1 MSKSRR
7 FPIKP
12 LLGAIVVSSTVV
24 ADWAAAQI
32 EEVMVT
38 AQRRTESAQDVPVSL
53 TAYSAEDLK
62 VVNIT
67 RSSQLAAQT
76 PNMVAVDGNFG
87 LSAPIISMRGVS
99 NVDFTA
105 ISNTPIAVYSDGVIL
120 NNIQTHGFAM
130 FDLERVEILRGP
142 QGTLFGRNSTTGAM
156 QIFSARPTEEFSAG
170 VEATL
175 GRFDRSR
182 QEAFVSGKITD
193 SARARL
199 AYVSNRSS
207 GYVKDQLGRDAQNE
221 DVQAARLSVDWDAT
235 EDFKVEWRLAHQQID
250 NKPVVFHNQL
260 AANVF
265 DPSSP
270 GGAASDFRRVTLSPG
285 YERKEKGETIMSSLT
300 LDWDLGDVNLISVT
314 GLLDHDFQYQ
324 NDEDASSQPIGH
336 SQAFTGQRQFTQEF
350 RVQGATDKLDWVAGA
365 FFMDEDVE
373 SQTSYDINGVLAAIP
388 HGFVPGSDGTVGGF
402 DTALGLGGAWVGAAS
417 AAGFQASDSIN
428 VAQAYNVLQAI
439 GRIPTGNV
447 STRANK
453 HKQNLESVALF
464 SHLKYRI
471 NDYWGATAGL
481 RWSRDEKD
489 ISGQYLGCYVG
500 QNPNGGHGRFDALQ
514 GIGID
519 LNAPFGFDVASLVMD
534 PEICGVSNGEAEVFA
549 REASWESLSGK
560 VSIEYTPDED
570 SLYYFGVSRGFK
582 GGSFN
587 GTYYNRLV
595 EVDPEKLTSI
605 ELGTK
610 HYLLDRRMTLNAALF
625 QYDYTDFQAVIGV
638 TLPSVLQ
645 GTTVVN
651 ELVNVPESTI
661 SGAEIEMAY
670 NPIPN
675 LVLTLGAS
683 WLDSEVDAQPTVAAG
698 VIPNIRG
705 NEFRYAPEFT
715 FNGVLSYTFDMADM
729 GYITPQLDW
738 SYTDAYFT
746 DVGNDPLGRTE
757 DNWMTNVRLN
767 WSSTDASLNAT
778 LFVENLTD
786 EVYNSSNTREFTASF
801 GTTFS
806 TYSKPRTVGLTVSYR
821 I

>member
-1 MSKSRR
+1 MSVTRN
-7 FPIKP
+7 FPVKP
-12 LLGAIVVSSTVV
+12 LVAAVVVGSTLA

-32 EEVMVT
+32 EEVLVT

-62 VVNIT
+62 IVNIT
-67 RSSQLAAQT
+67 RSSELAAQT

-99 NVDFTA
+99 NVDFSA

-130 FDLERVEILRGP
+130 FDLDQVEILRGP

-156 QIFSARPTEEFSAG
+156 QVFSARPTEEFSAG
-170 VEATL
+170 IEATF

-182 QEAFVSGKITD
+182 QEAFVSGALTED
-193 SARARL
+193 VRGRL

-221 DVQAARLSVDWDAT
+221 DVQAARLSVDWDVNK
-235 EDFKVEWRLAHQQID
+235 DIVVEWRLAHQQID

-260 AANVF
+260 PANAF

-270 GGAASDFRRVTLSPG
+270 GGGASDYRRVTLSPD

-300 LDWDLGDVNLISVT
+300 FDWDLGDVNLVSVT
-314 GLLDHDFQYQ
+314 GFVDHDFLYQ
-324 NDEDASSQPIGH
+324 NDEDASTQPIGH

-350 RVQGATDKLDWVAGA
+350 RLQGETEKLDWVAGA

-373 SQTSYDINGVLAAIP
+373 SQASYDINGVLAAIP
-388 HGFVPGSDGTVGGF
+388 HGFVPGSDGSVGGF
-402 DTALGLGGAWVGAAS
+402 DAALGLNGAWIAS
-417 AAGFQASDSIN
+417 AAAAGFAPTDFLN

-439 GRIPTGNV
+439 GRIPAGNV

-453 HKQNLESVALF
+453 HKQNLESMALF

-471 NDYWGATAGL
+471 NDYWGATVGL

-489 ISGQYLGCYVG
+489 LSGQYLGCYVG
-500 QNPNGGHGRFDALQ
+500 QNPNAGQGRFDQLQ
-514 GIGID
+514 GIGVD
-519 LNAPFGFDVASLVMD
+519 PNAPFGFDIAGLVMD
-534 PEICGVSNGEAEVFA
+534 PEICGVNNGAPESFA
-549 REASWESLSGK
+549 RDASWDSLSGK
-560 VSIEYTPDED
+560 VSFEYTPDEE
-570 SLYYFGVSRGFK
+570 SLYYFGISRGFK

-625 QYDYTDFQAVIGV
+625 QYDYTDFQAVIAV
-638 TLPSVLQ
+638 TLPSQLQ

-651 ELVNVPESTI
+651 ELVNVPDSTI
-661 SGAEIEMAY
+661 RGAEVEMAY
-670 NPIPN
+670 NPVTN

-683 WLDSEVDAQPTVAAG
+683 WLDSEVDKQPTVAAG
-698 VIPNIRG
+698 AIPDIRG
-705 NEFRYAPEFT
+705 NAFRYAPEFT
-715 FNGVLSYTFDMADM
+715 FNGVLSYTFELGEM
-729 GYITPQLDW
+729 GFITPQLDW
-738 SYTDAYFT
+738 SYTDEYFT
-746 DVGNDPLGRTE
+746 DIANNPLGKTE
-757 DNWMTNVRLN
+757 DNWMTNARIS
-767 WSSTDASLNAT
+767 WTSTDESLNAT
-778 LFVENLTD
+778 FFVENLTD
-786 EVYNSSNTREFTASF
+786 EVYNSSNTREFTESF
-801 GTTFS
+801 GSTFS
-806 TYSKPRTVGLTVSYR
+806 TYSKPRTVGLTVAYR
-821 I
+821 L

>member
-1 MSKSRR
+1 MSEMRS
-7 FPIKP
+7 FPVKP
-12 LLGAIVVSSTVV
+12 LLGAMLAGSMLA

-62 VVNIT
+62 IVNVT

-99 NVDFTA
+99 NVDFSA

-156 QIFSARPTEEFSAG
+156 QVFSARPTEEFSAG
-170 VEATL
+170 VEVTL

-182 QEAFVSGKITD
+182 QEAFVSGKLTD

-221 DVQAARLSVDWDAT
+221 DVQAARFSLDWDAT
-235 EDFKVEWRLAHQQID
+235 EALKVEWRLAHQQID

-260 AANVF
+260 PTNVF
-265 DPSSP
+265 DPTSP
-270 GGAASDFRRVTLSPG
+270 GGSASDFRRVTLSPS

-300 LDWDLGDVNLISVT
+300 VDWDLGDVNLVSVT
-314 GLLDHDFQYQ
+314 GIVDHDFQYQ
-324 NDEDASSQPIGH
+324 NDEDASTQALGH
-336 SQAFTGQRQFTQEF
+336 SQAFTGQRQLTQEF
-350 RVQGATDKLDWVAGA
+350 RLQGQTDRLDWVAGV
-365 FFMDEDVE
+365 FFMDEEVE
-373 SQTSYDINGVLAAIP
+373 SQTSYDINGILAALP
-388 HGFVPGSDGTVGGF
+388 HGFVPGSDGTIGGF
-402 DTALGLGGAWVGAAS
+402 DAALGLGGAWIGS
-417 AAGFQASDSIN
+417 AQLAGFEATDSIS
-428 VAQAYNVLQAI
+428 VAQAYNVLQAV
-439 GRIPTGNV
+439 GRLPQGNV

-453 HKQNLESVALF
+453 HKQNLESMAVF

-471 NDYWGATAGL
+471 NDYWGATMGL

-489 ISGQYLGCYVG
+489 LNGQYLGCYVG
-500 QNPNGGHGRFDALQ
+500 QNPNRGQGRFDLLQ

-519 LNAPFGFDVASLVMD
+519 LNAPGGFDLASLVMD
-534 PEICGVSNGEAEVFA
+534 PEICGVNNGQPENFGGD
-549 REASWESLSGK
+549 ASWDSLSGK
-560 VSIEYTPDED
+560 LSFEYTPDEE

-587 GTYYNRLV
+587 GTFYNRLV
-595 EVDPEKLTSI
+595 EVEPEKLTSF

-625 QYDYTDFQAVIGV
+625 QYDYTDFQAVIAV
-638 TLPSVLQ
+638 TLPSALQ

-651 ELVNVPESTI
+651 ELVNVPDSTI
-661 SGAEIEMAY
+661 RGAELEMAY
-670 NPIPN
+670 NPITN

-683 WLDSEVDAQPTVAAG
+683 WLDSKVDKQPTVSAG
-698 VIPNIRG
+698 TIPNIRG

-715 FNGVLSYTFDMADM
+715 FNGVLSYTIEMNDW
-729 GYITPQLDW
+729 GYLTPQLDW

-746 DVGNDPLGRTE
+746 DIGNNPLGRTD

-767 WSSTDASLNAT
+767 WSSSDERLNAT
-778 LFVENLTD
+778 LFVENVTD

-806 TYSKPRTVGLTVSYR
+806 TYSKPRTVGLTLSYR
-821 I
+821 L

>member
-1 MSKSRR
+1 MSEIRS

-12 LLGAIVVSSTVV
+12 LLGAILISSTVA

-67 RSSQLAAQT
+67 RSSELAAQT

-105 ISNTPIAVYSDGVIL
+105 ISNTPIAVYNDGVIL

-130 FDLERVEILRGP
+130 FDLDRVEILRGP

-156 QIFSARPTEEFSAG
+156 QVFSARPTEEFSAG
-170 VEATL
+170 IEATF

-182 QEAFVSGKITD
+182 QEGFVSGKI
-193 SARARL
+193 SENARARL

-221 DVQAARLSVDWDAT
+221 DVQAARLSVDWDVN
-235 EDFKVEWRLAHQQID
+235 EDFKAEWRLAHQQID

-260 AANVF
+260 ATNVF

-270 GGAASDFRRVTLSPG
+270 GGAASDYRRVTLTPG
-285 YERKEKGETIMSSLT
+285 FERKEKGETMMSSLT
-300 LDWDLGDVNLISVT
+300 LDWDLGDVSLVSVT
-314 GLLDHDFQYQ
+314 GILDHDFQYQ
-324 NDEDASSQPIGH
+324 NDEDASTQAIGH
-336 SQAFTGQRQFTQEF
+336 SQSFTGQRQFTQEF
-350 RVQGATDKLDWVAGA
+350 RLQGGSEKLDWVAGA

-373 SQTSYDINGVLAAIP
+373 SQTSYDINGILAALP
-388 HGFVPGSDGTVGGF
+388 HGFVPGSDGSVGGF
-402 DTALGLGGAWVGAAS
+402 DAALGLGGAWVGAAQ
-417 AAGFQASDSIN
+417 AAGFQAGDYLN

-439 GRIPTGNV
+439 GRIPQGNV

-464 SHLKYRI
+464 SHLKYSI
-471 NDYWGATAGL
+471 NDYWGATVGL

-489 ISGQYLGCYVG
+489 LSGQYLGCYVG
-500 QNPNGGHGRFDALQ
+500 QNPNRGHGRFDELQ

-519 LNAPFGFDVASLVMD
+519 PNAPFGFDVASLVMD
-534 PEICGVSNGEAEVFA
+534 PEICGLSNGQSGSFGQD
-549 REASWESLSGK
+549 ASWDSLSGK
-560 VSIEYTPDED
+560 VSFEYTPNEE
-570 SLYYFGVSRGFK
+570 SLYYFGISRGFK

-595 EVDPEKLTSI
+595 EVEPEKLTSL
-605 ELGTK
+605 EVGTK

-625 QYDYTDFQAVIGV
+625 QYDYTDFQAVIAV
-638 TLPSVLQ
+638 TLPSALQ

-661 SGAEIEMAY
+661 RGAEIEMAY
-670 NPIPN
+670 NPVTN

-683 WLDSEVDAQPTVAAG
+683 WLDSKVDKQPTVAAG
-698 VIPNIRG
+698 EIPRIVG

-715 FNGVLSYTFDMADM
+715 FNGVLSYTFELGEL
-729 GYITPQLDW
+729 GYLTPQLDW
-738 SYTDAYFT
+738 NYTDAYFT
-746 DVGNDPLGRTE
+746 DVGNNPLGRTE
-757 DNWMTNVRLN
+757 DNWMANARLSWTSN
-767 WSSTDASLNAT
+767 DEHLNAT
-778 LFVENLTD
+778 LFVENLAD
-786 EVYNSSNTREFTASF
+786 EVYNSSNTREFTQSF

-806 TYSKPRTVGLTVSYR
+806 TYSKPRTLGLTVSYR
-821 I
+821 L